1 MEAFGLPLWY
11 KVTYDD
17 VRGTEGHRTQ
27 RLGQYVLSMW
37 MMRVLYDPRSR
48 SYGMEVHT
56 GCAYSAQNVRTCIRV
71 FKSPE
76 FECVSSLHL
85 REELGAKLI
94 VVMQVGLQL
103 RLVVANEVKDHS
115 WI

>member
-37 MMRVLYDPRSR
+37 MMRVLHDPRSR
-48 SYGMEVHT
+48 SYVTEIHT
-56 GCAYSAQNVRTCIRV
+56 GCVYSAQNVRMRIRV

-76 FECVSSLHL
+76 FECVASLHL
-85 REELGAKLI
+85 REELGVKLI
-94 VVMQVGLQL
+94 VVKQVELQL
-103 RLVVANEVKDHS
+103 RLIVANEVKDHS